1 MDKQNVAS
9 SNVKAI
15 GYDRHTQTLEVEF
28 LNGRVY
34 QYYGVPENM
43 HSQFMQVPSKGKF
56 LHTCIKDQF
65 PFSRVA

>member
-9 SNVKAI
+9 SNVKAV
-15 GYDRHTQTLEVEF
+15 GYDGHTQTLEVEF

-56 LHTCIKDQF
+56 LLAYIKDQF